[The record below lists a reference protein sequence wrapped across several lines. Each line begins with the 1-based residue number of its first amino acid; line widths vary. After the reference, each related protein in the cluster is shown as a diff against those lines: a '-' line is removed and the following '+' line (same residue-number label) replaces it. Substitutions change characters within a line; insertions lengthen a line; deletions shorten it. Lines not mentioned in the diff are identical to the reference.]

1 MSGEAGL
8 LGLKGA
14 SDWRQRESDRW
25 LKTTD
30 ALGLEITTSGNWQKA
45 RRGHN
50 RQKKLTQDG
59 GQKQASWRRQLTVVD
74 GVTVQSQLKNT
85 THLLS

>member
-30 ALGLEITTSGNWQKA
+30 ALGLEI
-45 RRGHN
+45 HN
-50 RQKKLTQDG
+50 LRDLAKGPTGSKSPEKSSQDG
-59 GQKQASWRRQLTVVD
+59 GQKQASWRQQLTVVD
-74 GVTVQSQLKNT
+74 GVTVTARLCSREG
-85 THLLS
+85 